1 VSRRMALGSLIL
13 LLWVVMVGLHVRREY
28 MQPELTRLALAT
40 LTLAPGTHFYSVHM
54 GGQPLGTASSRLDTV
69 PEGFL
74 LEDMLDLELQAM
86 GQRGSAVARTQVVL
100 SPTLTMREFHFSLTS
115 EAGRF
120 AADGVVEG
128 DSLLRVQVDAGGGTS
143 EEVTFRVD
151 ESPLFAAALPIRL
164 AKGGLLREGRIHRFP
179 VFDPST
185 VSTRIVEVE
194 VLERDQLLLPDSAFL
209 DPGSGRWLPAEPRS
223 IDVWRVQER
232 YGGISVES
240 WIDED
245 GRVVRSSSPLGFSLE
260 RTPFELA
267 RQARDESRDRMVAG
281 DLSGDVILST
291 AIRSHVE
298 LDRVADHRELRFLL
312 SGVELEGFDLEGGR
326 QELRGDTLVVRREV
340 LEELHPGYQLP
351 YPRMDLRA
359 ALESEPLIQSGDPRI
374 QAEARRIAGRSRG
387 VRTDPLQVAVRLN
400 EAVHRML
407 RKEITFSFP
416 SATQVLESRVGDC
429 NEHTVLYVALAR
441 ALGLPA
447 RTAVGLVYL
456 DGAFYYH
463 AWPEVWLGE
472 WVAMDPTFGQAPAD
486 AAHLRFV
493 TGSLAQQVEVAR
505 LIGNLR
511 IEVLEGPPGPRS
523 AAPRG
528 SE

>member
-1 VSRRMALGSLIL
+1 MSRRMVLGCLIL
-13 LLWVVMVGLHVRREY
+13 LFWLAMVGLHVRREY

-40 LTLAPGTHFYSVHM
+40 LTLAPGTHFYSVRM
-54 GGQPLGTASSRLDTV
+54 GGQPVGTASSRLDTV
-69 PEGFL
+69 PGGFL
-74 LEDMLDLELQAM
+74 LEDMLEIELQAM
-86 GQRGSAVARTQVVL
+86 GQRGTAVARTQVVL
-100 SPTLTMREFHFSLTS
+100 APTLTLLEFHFSLTS

-128 DSLLRVQVDAGGGTS
+128 DSLLRVEVDAGGGS
-143 EEVTFRVD
+143 AEEVTFRVD

-164 AKGGLLREGRIHRFP
+164 AKGGLLREGQTHRFP
-179 VFDPST
+179 VFDPTT
-185 VSTRIVEVE
+185 VSTRTVEVE
-194 VLERDQLLLPDSAFL
+194 ILERGQILLPDSAFL
-209 DPGSGRWLPAEPRS
+209 DPGSGRWLPAEPRPVS
-223 IDVWRVQER
+223 VWRVQER

-260 RTPFELA
+260 RTPFELL
-267 RQARDESRDRMVAG
+267 RQAREENREGMVAG
-281 DLSGDVILST
+281 DDPAGDVILST
-291 AIRSHVE
+291 AIQSNVE
-298 LDRVADHRELRFLL
+298 LDEIEDHPVLRFLL

-326 QELRGDTLVVRREV
+326 QELRGDTLVVRREA
-340 LEELHPGYQLP
+340 LEGLRPGYQLP
-351 YPRMDLRA
+351 YPRMDLRS
-359 ALESEPLIQSGDPRI
+359 ALESEPLIQSSDPRI
-374 QAEARRIAGRSRG
+374 QSEARRIAGRNREA
-387 VRTDPLQVAVRLN
+387 RTDPLQVALRLN

-456 DGAFYYH
+456 DGAFFYH

-511 IEVLEGPPGPRS
+511 IRVLESGPEPRD
-523 AAPRG
+523 RW
-528 SE
+528 E